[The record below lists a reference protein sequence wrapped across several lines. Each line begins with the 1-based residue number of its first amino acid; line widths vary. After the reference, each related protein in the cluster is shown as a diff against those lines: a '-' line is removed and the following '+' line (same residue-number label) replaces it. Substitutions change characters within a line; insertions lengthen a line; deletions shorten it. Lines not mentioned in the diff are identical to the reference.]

1 MSICADNG
9 AHLRLLPTSL
19 NAQSPLESIPNSRSP
34 SPARAGGRPER
45 PSRIVAKA
53 IRGYLASAEYAQE
66 EAIVHLV
73 AHELRHLWQ
82 ANVPKGQRIWGARG
96 RFSERDA
103 DAYAIRKV
111 RHWRRR
117 GSPYYG
123 QDGEILVAEA
133 PQTRL

>member
-1 MSICADNG
+1 V
-9 AHLRLLPTSL
+9 
-19 NAQSPLESIPNSRSP
+19 
-34 SPARAGGRPER
+34 RA
-45 PSRIVAKA
+45 
-53 IRGYLASAEYAQE
+53 RGYLASAEYTQE

-123 QDGEILVAEA
+123 QDGEIMVAEA
-133 PQTRL
+133 PPNALINDSRAPVWPEFGQQLELGL